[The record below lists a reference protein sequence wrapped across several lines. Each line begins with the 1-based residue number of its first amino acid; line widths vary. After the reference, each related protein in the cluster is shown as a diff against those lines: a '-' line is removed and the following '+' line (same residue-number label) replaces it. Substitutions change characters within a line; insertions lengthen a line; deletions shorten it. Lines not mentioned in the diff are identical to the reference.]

1 MLEFIAI
8 NVMGERE
15 CALNWIRME
24 FNDINV
30 TRERERVGLKV
41 IRMDFCGSKCY

>member
-1 MLEFIAI
+1 VIMLEFIAI

-15 CALNWIRME
+15 RALNWIRME

-30 TRERERVGLKV
+30 TRERESWLKS
-41 IRMDFCGSKCY
+41 D

>member
-1 MLEFIAI
+1 MIMLEFIAI

-15 CALNWIRME
+15 RTVNWIRME

-30 TRERERVGLKV
+30 TRERERELA
-41 IRMDFCGSKCY
+41 